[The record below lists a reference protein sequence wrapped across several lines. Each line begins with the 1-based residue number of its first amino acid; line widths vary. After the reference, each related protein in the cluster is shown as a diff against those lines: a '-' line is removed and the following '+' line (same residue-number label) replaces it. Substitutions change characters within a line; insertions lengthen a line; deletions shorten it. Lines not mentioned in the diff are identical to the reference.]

1 MSFGKF
7 IVIPILL
14 GVQAAI
20 LMLIA
25 KFFPGSTPAV
35 GGPGLLIFVSF
46 QAWAV
51 YFAAGC
57 TPKNGVKVL
66 LAYASGIAASIAI
79 FLMGDALAPIIG
91 SADAPNYY
99 LSYALAVFIVVIPA
113 ISLERVPMLDFIPG
127 LFIGSGMFFAIMT
140 LGGTVGLNEA
150 GEAVKIG
157 IPHTMAGFKSVFV
170 PELIGCAV
178 GQVFGFITVLWRG
191 AYEAKVAPAAPEA
204 DAPAA

>member
-1 MSFGKF
+1 MPFGKF

-25 KFFPGSTPAV
+25 KFIPGSTAAV
-35 GGPGLLIFVSF
+35 GGPGLLVFVTF

-57 TPKNGVKVL
+57 TPKNGLKVF
-66 LAYASGIAASIAI
+66 LAYVSGIVASILI
-79 FLMGDALAPIIG
+79 MMMGDRMAVLFG
-91 SADAPNYY
+91 SAEAPNFYIA
-99 LSYALAVFIVVIPA
+99 YAVAVFIIVIPA
-113 ISLERVPMLDFIPG
+113 ISLERVPMFDFIPG

-140 LGGTVGLNEA
+140 LGGGVDIVDGVATKVP
-150 GEAVKIG
+150 
-157 IPHTMAGFKSVFV
+157 IPHNMAGFMSAAM

-178 GQVFGFITVLWRG
+178 GQLFGFITVTWRG
-191 AYEAKVAPAAPEA
+191 LYEAKVSGGDQAKA
-204 DAPAA
+204 DA

>member
-7 IVIPILL
+7 IIIPILL

-20 LMLIA
+20 LMLIG
-25 KFFPGSTPAV
+25 KYIPGSTAAV
-35 GGPGLLIFVSF
+35 GGPGLLIFVTF

-57 TPKNGVKVL
+57 TPKNGVKVV

-79 FLMGDALAPIIG
+79 FLMGDAMAPMLG

-99 LSYALAVFIVVIPA
+99 MSYALAVFIIVIPA
-113 ISLERVPMLDFIPG
+113 ISLERVPMFDFIPG

-140 LGGTVGLNEA
+140 LGGTVGLNAA
-150 GEAVKIG
+150 GEAAKIG
-157 IPHTMAGFKSVFV
+157 IAHDMAGFMSAAV
-170 PELIGCAV
+170 PELIACTV
-178 GQVFGFITVLWRG
+178 GQIFGFITVLWRG
-191 AYEAKVAPAAPEA
+191 AYEKAVTPAK
-204 DAPAA
+204 

>member
-7 IVIPILL
+7 IIIPILL

-20 LMLIA
+20 LMLMA
-25 KFFPGSTPAV
+25 KFIPGSTQAV
-35 GGPGLLIFVSF
+35 GGPGLLVFVAF

-57 TPKNGVKVL
+57 TPKNGVKVF

-79 FLMGDALAPIIG
+79 MAMGDRLAVVLG
-91 SADAPNYY
+91 GAETPNFY
-99 LSYALAVFIVVIPA
+99 LAYAIAVFIVVIPA
-113 ISLERVPMLDFIPG
+113 ISLERVPMFDFIPG
-127 LFIGSGMFFAIMT
+127 LFIGSGMFFGIMT
-140 LGGTVGLNEA
+140 LGGTVGIVD

-157 IPHTMAGFKSVFV
+157 IAHDVAGFTSVLV

-178 GQVFGFITVLWRG
+178 GQVFGFITVTWRT
-191 AYEAKVAPAAPEA
+191 AYEAKVK
-204 DAPAA
+204 

>member
-25 KFFPGSTPAV
+25 KYVPGSTQAV
-35 GGPGLLIFVSF
+35 GGPGLLVFVAF

-57 TPKNGVKVL
+57 TPKNGVKVV
-66 LAYASGIAASIAI
+66 LAYASGILASIAI
-79 FLMGDALAPIIG
+79 MVMGDKLAVMIG
-91 SADAPNYY
+91 GAETPNFYIA
-99 LSYALAVFIVVIPA
+99 YAVAVFIIVIPA
-113 ISLERVPMLDFIPG
+113 ISLERVPMFDFIPG

-140 LGGTVGLNEA
+140 LGGTVDIVDGIA
-150 GEAVKIG
+150 TKIP
-157 IPHTMAGFKSVFV
+157 INHDLAGFTSVAI
-170 PELIGCAV
+170 PEMIGCIV
-178 GQVFGFITVLWRG
+178 GQIFGFITVLWRG
-191 AYEAKVAPAAPEA
+191 AYEAKVKTAAA
-204 DAPAA
+204 D